1 MSFKDFFKIKQFK
14 TTIQQNAETI
24 QRLEEENQ
32 SLKETANLK
41 LSVKQL
47 KPVDLEIKINK
58 KEKELSEAVS

>member
-24 QRLEEENQ
+24 QRLKEENQ

-41 LSVKQL
+41 LS
-47 KPVDLEIKINK
+47 IK
-58 KEKELSEAVS
+58 

>member
-47 KPVDLEIKINK
+47 EPIDLEIKMADCKI
-58 KEKELSEAVS
+58 